1 LPEAVKAKYQG
12 SVLLIA
18 TITPDG
24 KAIQISVVQGLG
36 LGLDE
41 KAIEA
46 VRTWRF
52 KPALGPNG
60 KPAPVRQTIEVTF
73 HLY

>member
-1 LPEAVKAKYQG
+1 MKAKYQG
-12 SVLLIA
+12 TVYITAIITADGRA
-18 TITPDG
+18 TD
-24 KAIQISVVQGLG
+24 IQVAKGVG

-41 KAIEA
+41 NAIAA

-60 KPAPVRQTIEVTF
+60 KPAAVRQTVEVTF

>member
-1 LPEAVKAKYQG
+1 MKAKYQG
-12 SVLLIA
+12 VVTLVAIITADGRA
-18 TITPDG
+18 TD
-24 KAIQISVVQGLG
+24 IQVVKGLG

-41 KAIEA
+41 KAIAA

-60 KPAPVRQTIEVTF
+60 KPAPVRQIIEVTF